1 MFYQSIKQRKTV
13 FYFFSPHYL
22 YIIKQMKKSKQCITL
37 WKNSKHLRILKKW
50 RKHSLRLK
58 MSTFPPCSQMPVVFY
73 HSVIHSLSL
82 VLHLLIKF
90 LVLKSCI
97 FQAKDVNFGKLLISR
112 ANPLKT
118 PKYIHNSID
127 TQLKAWINFPCLL
140 RLKNQKWKEDCYNC
154 TFSRIFLVMDG
165 IEWAKTI
172 L

>member
-1 MFYQSIKQRKTV
+1 
-13 FYFFSPHYL
+13 
-22 YIIKQMKKSKQCITL
+22 MKKPKQCISL
-37 WKNSKHLRILKKW
+37 WKKLQTFENTQEMKKT
-50 RKHSLRLK
+50 L
-58 MSTFPPCSQMPVVFY
+58 TCSQIPIVFY
-73 HSVIHSLSL
+73 RSAIHSLSL
-82 VLHLLIKF
+82 VLHLLITF

-140 RLKNQKWKEDCYNC
+140 GLENRKWKEDCYNC
-154 TFSRIFLVMDG
+154 TFSKLTRIFLVMDG
-165 IEWAKTI
+165 IERAKTI

>member
-13 FYFFSPHYL
+13 FYFFLHITS
-22 YIIKQMKKSKQCITL
+22 ISKSKWRSLSSVLHCE
-37 WKNSKHLRILKKW
+37 KNSRHLRILKKW

-58 MSTFPPCSQMPVVFY
+58 MSTFPHCSQMPIVFY

-118 PKYIHNSID
+118 PKYIHDSTD
-127 TQLKAWINFPCLL
+127 TQLKAWINFSLFTEAGKSKMKGGLL
-140 RLKNQKWKEDCYNC
+140 
-154 TFSRIFLVMDG
+154 
-165 IEWAKTI
+165 
-172 L
+172 